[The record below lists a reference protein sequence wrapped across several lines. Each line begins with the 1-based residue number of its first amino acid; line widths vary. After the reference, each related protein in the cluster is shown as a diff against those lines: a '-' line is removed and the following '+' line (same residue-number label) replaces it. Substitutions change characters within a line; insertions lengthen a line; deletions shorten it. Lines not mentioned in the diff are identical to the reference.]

1 MGVSDFRV
9 IANLS
14 STAFAAQ
21 LHTDLVDLAQTRGA
35 HRLAIGETAAVGVD
49 RQMAVNAS
57 CTVAQQLFL
66 LAVFTEAIFSQVSCN
81 WITSTSLGPIPA
93 SSKAAFDAVTVGA
106 SATFIAC
113 DGAKTSKLP

>member
-66 LAVFTEAIFSQVSCN
+66 LAVFTEAILSHVNNFGAAVGVLQLDNIYVF
-81 WITSTSLGPIPA
+81 GA
-93 SSKAAFDAVTVGA
+93 DSSELEGCFRRGHRRRI
-106 SATFIAC
+106 SHIHR
-113 DGAKTSKLP
+113 L